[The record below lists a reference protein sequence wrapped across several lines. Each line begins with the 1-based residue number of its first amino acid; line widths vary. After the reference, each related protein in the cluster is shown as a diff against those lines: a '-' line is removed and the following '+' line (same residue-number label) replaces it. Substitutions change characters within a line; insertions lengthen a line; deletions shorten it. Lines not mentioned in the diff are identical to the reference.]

1 MMQLINITVIKN
13 LTAKTVNANY
23 QIECH
28 LISDSIHKVLVTV
41 FSKNDGLFLGNI
53 NLENGTTSCNFP
65 IETTVIPFFED
76 FDNFIA
82 EIKADLKAD
91 LKVSKTDDNSLES

>member
-1 MMQLINITVIKN
+1 MMQLISVTVIKN
-13 LTAKTVNANY
+13 LTAKTSNANY

-28 LISDSIHKVLVTV
+28 LVSDNIHQVLVTV
-41 FSKNDGLFLGNI
+41 FSNDDGQFIGNI

-76 FDNFIA
+76 FDTFIA
-82 EIKADLKAD
+82 EIKAD
-91 LKVSKTDDNSLES
+91 SGITKTDSNIPKA

>member
-1 MMQLINITVIKN
+1 MMQLINVTVIKN
-13 LTAKTVNANY
+13 LTAKTSNANY

-28 LISDSIHKVLVTV
+28 LISDNIYKVHVTV
-41 FSKNDGLFLGNI
+41 FSNDDGQFIGNI

-76 FDNFIA
+76 FDTFIA
-82 EIKADLKAD
+82 EIKEDTNIT
-91 LKVSKTDDNSLES
+91 KTNSNILEA